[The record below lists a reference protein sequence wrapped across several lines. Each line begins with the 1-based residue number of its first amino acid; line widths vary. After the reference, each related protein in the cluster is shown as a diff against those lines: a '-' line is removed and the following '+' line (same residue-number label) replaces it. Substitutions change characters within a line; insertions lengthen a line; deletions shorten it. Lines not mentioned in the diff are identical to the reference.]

1 MTHITCRLTAK
12 NRDQLR
18 NTTLGNRVWAPFIF
32 LSYSTV
38 QPVNYCCTESSAESA
53 ELRVEFRLDADV
65 VSDRRQCV
73 ARLHCRVH
81 AARLVPS
88 TSRRVHVVSS
98 PHSSART
105 EDVSSCPRRVHVTS
119 CRVHTARLVPSTSR
133 RVHVSSCPRHV
144 ASTQLSSYRGCR
156 VVSTSCPR
164 RVASTQLG
172 SYRARLVVSTSRRV
186 HAARLVP
193 RMSCRCQDAT
203 AQSPSRRGSLF
214 CTVKM
219 MFAVSKTVL
228 LQYSSC

>member
-1 MTHITCRLTAK
+1 MSSSDSTRTSSRTGASASHVYTVAST
-12 NRDQLR
+12 QL
-18 NTTLGNRVWAPFIF
+18 G
-32 LSYSTV
+32 SYRG
-38 QPVNYCCTESSAESA
+38 C
-53 ELRVEFRLDADV
+53 
-65 VSDRRQCV
+65 
-73 ARLHCRVH
+73 
-81 AARLVPS
+81 LVGS
-88 TSRRVHVVSS
+88 TSRRVHVASS

-105 EDVSSCPRRVHVTS
+105 EHVSSCPRRV
-119 CRVHTARLVPSTSR
+119 
-133 RVHVSSCPRHV
+133 
-144 ASTQLSSYRGCR
+144 ASTQLGSYRGCL

-172 SYRARLVVSTSRRV
+172 SYRARLVVSTSCRVHAARLVYRARLVVSTSCRVHVSSCPRHVVSTSRRL

-228 LQYSSC
+228 LQYSSCYRSAHTRRYFFQPCSVDISATMLPSLL